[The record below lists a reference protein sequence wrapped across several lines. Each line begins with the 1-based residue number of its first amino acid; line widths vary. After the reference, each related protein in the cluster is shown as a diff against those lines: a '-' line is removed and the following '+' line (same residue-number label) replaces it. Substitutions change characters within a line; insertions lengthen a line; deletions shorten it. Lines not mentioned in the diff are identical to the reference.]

1 MSDNQDKL
9 HEHIDAFQFQIEN
22 TIDYYKTEFDIPFHA
37 IVGVLEEVKKDFLD
51 QATEIVFEQDEDL
64 DLDEEE
70 S

>member
-1 MSDNQDKL
+1 MSEGNNKIY
-9 HEHIDAFQFQIEN
+9 EHIDAFQFQIES
-22 TIDYYKTEFDIPFHA
+22 TIDYYKNEFDIPFHA

-51 QATEIVFEQDEDL
+51 QATEIVFEQDEEI